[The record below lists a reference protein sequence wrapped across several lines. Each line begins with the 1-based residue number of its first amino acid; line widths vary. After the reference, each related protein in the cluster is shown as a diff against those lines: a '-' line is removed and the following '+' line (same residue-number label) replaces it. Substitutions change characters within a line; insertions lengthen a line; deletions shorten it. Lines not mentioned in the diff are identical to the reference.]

1 MTATDTRAHGTR
13 ARYAHGPGPGKGPGC
28 RCAECSAANRAAGNQ
43 RSRAI
48 LYGRWQPYVD
58 AEPVREHLRAL
69 AAAGIGHRRVGE
81 LAGVSSGSLS
91 KILYGGR
98 GTGRRASAS
107 AREPLRRSWPSGLRQ
122 SSSRPAR

>member
-1 MTATDTRAHGTR
+1 MTAAETRAHGTR
-13 ARYAHGPGPGKGPGC
+13 ARYARGPGPGTGPGC
-28 RCAECSAANRAAGNQ
+28 RCADCSAANRAAGNQ

-58 AEPVREHLRAL
+58 AGPVREHLRAL

-91 KILYGGR
+91 KILYGGP
-98 GTGRRASAS
+98 G
-107 AREPLRRSWPSGLRQ
+107 
-122 SSSRPAR
+122 SRPP